1 MTALKSRHVYR
12 DPRQT
17 TAHTDKLELHEERMN
32 YACLACN
39 TNVEYLSWN
48 VCTLYGY
55 IAV

>member
-32 YACLACN
+32 YACLACI
-39 TNVEYLSWN
+39 TNVEYFKRGMCAN
-48 VCTLYGY
+48 CTD
-55 IAV
+55 I